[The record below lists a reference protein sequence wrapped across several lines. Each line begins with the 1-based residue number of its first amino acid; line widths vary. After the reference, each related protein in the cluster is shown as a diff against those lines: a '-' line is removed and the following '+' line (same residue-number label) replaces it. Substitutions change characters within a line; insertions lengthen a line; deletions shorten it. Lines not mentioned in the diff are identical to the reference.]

1 MTNKHPKRDLVVQT
15 ILEHPEWKAWE
26 VAERIGLVE
35 EMGPDKATEY
45 IRQVRKSMRKK
56 GELVIPEKI
65 MVPEADRLEDVKTLF
80 RIRNYNV
87 SKKAAS
93 AMLLMHCYWTMRLYG
108 NWVAVSDTMD
118 LNDKLKHPLTFP
130 EIEQICNLAQERGFD
145 SLDPEKT
152 AQAKL
157 KGFINAGLNYTSG
170 SLYYKFDV
178 RDEELPHLKTIEKP
192 KSTTEPQGAPK

>member
-1 MTNKHPKRDLVVQT
+1 MSKHPKRDLAVQT
-15 ILEHPEWKAWE
+15 ILEHPEWKAGR
-26 VAERIGLVE
+26 VAEEIGLIE
-35 EMGPDKATEY
+35 EMDHDKATEY

-56 GELVIPEKI
+56 GELVIAEHT
-65 MVPEADRLEDVKTLF
+65 MVPESDRLEDVKTLF

-118 LNDKLKHPLTFP
+118 LNDKLKHPFPFP

-145 SLDPEKT
+145 SLDPEKN

-157 KGFINAGLNYTSG
+157 KGFANAGLNYTSG

-192 KSTTEPQGAPK
+192 QSSTYPQGIPE